1 MNEHPASISALPV
14 IPAQPATTP
23 GLPTNISGLI
33 DRWRSIGAFAAD
45 VGCGYEA
52 ARQMRRR
59 QRIAPQ
65 HWPHVVAASRRLG
78 IAGVSY
84 EWLAGHWAS
93 LAGHRASPADHCGSL
108 AGHGAAMQR
117 AAAMQGE
124 AA

>member
-1 MNEHPASISALPV
+1 MNEHPASISAFLV
-14 IPAQPATTP
+14 IPAQPAGIP
-23 GLPTNISGLI
+23 ALPKTVSALPASISGLI
-33 DRWRSIGAFAAD
+33 DRWGSIGAFAAD
-45 VGCGYEA
+45 IGCGYEA

-59 QRIAPQ
+59 GRIAPQ

-84 EWLAGHWAS
+84 EWLAG
-93 LAGHRASPADHCGSL
+93 R
-108 AGHGAAMQR
+108 AAMQR

>member
-1 MNEHPASISALPV
+1 MNEHTASISAFPV
-14 IPAQPATTP
+14 IPAQPTGIPAPPKTVSALPATLSGLPTSIS

-33 DRWRSIGAFAAD
+33 DRWGSIGAFAAD
-45 VGCGYEA
+45 IGCGYEA

-59 QRIAPQ
+59 GRIAPQ

-84 EWLAGHWAS
+84 EWLAG
-93 LAGHRASPADHCGSL
+93 R
-108 AGHGAAMQR
+108 AAMQR

>member
-1 MNEHPASISALPV
+1 MTIS
-14 IPAQPATTP
+14 
-23 GLPTNISGLI
+23 GLPTSISGLI
-33 DRWRSIGAFAAD
+33 DSWQSIGAFAAD

-59 QRIAPQ
+59 GRIAPQ

-84 EWLAGHWAS
+84 EWLAG
-93 LAGHRASPADHCGSL
+93 
-108 AGHGAAMQR
+108 R
-117 AAAMQGE
+117 AASAQRVATVQGE

>member
-14 IPAQPATTP
+14 IPGQLVPV
-23 GLPTNISGLI
+23 LPTSISGLI
-33 DRWRSIGAFAAD
+33 DRWGSIGAFAAD

-59 QRIAPQ
+59 GRIAPQ

-84 EWLAGHWAS
+84 EWLAG
-93 LAGHRASPADHCGSL
+93 R
-108 AGHGAAMQR
+108 AAMQR
-117 AAAMQGE
+117 AAAVQGE

>member
-1 MNEHPASISALPV
+1 MNEHTASISAF
-14 IPAQPATTP
+14 PANIQQ
-23 GLPTNISGLI
+23 LPTSISGLI
-33 DRWRSIGAFAAD
+33 DSWQSIAAFAAD

-59 QRIAPQ
+59 GRIAPQ
-65 HWPHVVAASRRLG
+65 HWPHVVAASRRRG

-84 EWLAGHWAS
+84 EWLAGR
-93 LAGHRASPADHCGSL
+93 RA
-108 AGHGAAMQR
+108 

>member
-1 MNEHPASISALPV
+1 MIEHPASISALSG
-14 IPAQPATTP
+14 IPERPTNISGLPTSIS

-33 DRWRSIGAFAAD
+33 DRWQSIGAFAAD

-65 HWPHVVAASRRLG
+65 HWAHVVAACQRRG

-84 EWLAGHWAS
+84 EWLA
-93 LAGHRASPADHCGSL
+93 RM
-108 AGHGAAMQR
+108 AATE
-117 AAAMQGE
+117 AAQGE

>member
-1 MNEHPASISALPV
+1 MNEHPASISVSPTSISPPPPSV
-14 IPAQPATTP
+14 P
-23 GLPTNISGLI
+23 GLPTGVSGLPTSISELI
-33 DRWRSIGAFAAD
+33 DRWQSIGAFAAA

-59 QRIAPQ
+59 GRIAPQ

-84 EWLAGHWAS
+84 EWLAGHRRS
-93 LAGHRASPADHCGSL
+93 S
-108 AGHGAAMQR
+108 
-117 AAAMQGE
+117 MQGE

>member
-1 MNEHPASISALPV
+1 MNEHPASISASPV
-14 IPAQPATTP
+14 IISRSPTSISRPPTSIS
-23 GLPTNISGLI
+23 GLPTSISELI
-33 DRWRSIGAFAAD
+33 DSWQSIGAFAAD

-59 QRIAPQ
+59 GRIAPQ

-84 EWLAGHWAS
+84 EWLAG
-93 LAGHRASPADHCGSL
+93 
-108 AGHGAAMQR
+108 R

>member
-1 MNEHPASISALPV
+1 MIEHPASISALP
-14 IPAQPATTP
+14 TS
-23 GLPTNISGLI
+23 ISGLI
-33 DRWRSIGAFAAD
+33 DRWRTITDFAAD

-65 HWPHVVAASRRLG
+65 HWAHVVAACRRRG

-84 EWLAGHWAS
+84 EWLA
-93 LAGHRASPADHCGSL
+93 
-108 AGHGAAMQR
+108 
-117 AAAMQGE
+117 AAAATDAAQGE

>member
-14 IPAQPATTP
+14 IPAQPVP
-23 GLPTNISGLI
+23 GLPTSVSGLPTSISGLI
-33 DRWRSIGAFAAD
+33 DRWGSIGAFAAD

-59 QRIAPQ
+59 GRIAPQ

-84 EWLAGHWAS
+84 EWLAG
-93 LAGHRASPADHCGSL
+93 RA
-108 AGHGAAMQR
+108 AAMQR
-117 AAAMQGE
+117 AGAMQGE

>member
-14 IPAQPATTP
+14 IPAPPTSLPAP
-23 GLPTNISGLI
+23 PTNISGLI
-33 DRWRSIGAFAAD
+33 DRWGSIGAFAAD

-59 QRIAPQ
+59 GRIAPQ

-78 IAGVSY
+78 IAGVNY
-84 EWLAGHWAS
+84 EWLAG
-93 LAGHRASPADHCGSL
+93 RA
-108 AGHGAAMQR
+108 MRR

>member
-1 MNEHPASISALPV
+1 MNEHPASISASPP
-14 IPAQPATTP
+14 IPAADV
-23 GLPTNISGLI
+23 SDLI
-33 DRWRSIGAFAAD
+33 DRWGSIGAFAAD

-59 QRIAPQ
+59 GRIAPQ

-84 EWLAGHWAS
+84 EWLAGRAMRR
-93 LAGHRASPADHCGSL
+93 AG
-108 AGHGAAMQR
+108 
-117 AAAMQGE
+117 AMQGE

>member
-1 MNEHPASISALPV
+1 MNEHPASISAFLV
-14 IPAQPATTP
+14 IPAQPAGIPALPKTVSALP
-23 GLPTNISGLI
+23 ASISGLPTSISGLI
-33 DRWRSIGAFAAD
+33 DRWGSIGAFAAD
-45 VGCGYEA
+45 IGCGYEA

-59 QRIAPQ
+59 GRIAPQ

-84 EWLAGHWAS
+84 EWLAG
-93 LAGHRASPADHCGSL
+93 R
-108 AGHGAAMQR
+108 AAMQR

>member
-1 MNEHPASISALPV
+1 MIEHPASISLLSAPPPPTS
-14 IPAQPATTP
+14 ISPTSIS

-33 DRWRSIGAFAAD
+33 DRWHSIGAFAAD

-59 QRIAPQ
+59 GRIAPQ
-65 HWPHVVAASRRLG
+65 HWGRVVAASRRLG

-84 EWLAGHWAS
+84 EWLAGH
-93 LAGHRASPADHCGSL
+93 RRPAL
-108 AGHGAAMQR
+108 
-117 AAAMQGE
+117 QGE

>member
-1 MNEHPASISALPV
+1 MNEHPASISAFPPS
-14 IPAQPATTP
+14 ISAP
-23 GLPTNISGLI
+23 PTSISGPPTSISGLI
-33 DRWRSIGAFAAD
+33 DRWQSIGAFAAD

-59 QRIAPQ
+59 GRIAPQ

-84 EWLAGHWAS
+84 EWLAGH
-93 LAGHRASPADHCGSL
+93 
-108 AGHGAAMQR
+108 R
-117 AAAMQGE
+117 AALRE

>member
-14 IPAQPATTP
+14 IPAPPAGAFGPPTNISGPPTSIS
-23 GLPTNISGLI
+23 GLPTSVSGLI
-33 DRWRSIGAFAAD
+33 DRWQSIGAFAAD

-59 QRIAPQ
+59 GRIAPQ

-78 IAGVSY
+78 VAGISY
-84 EWLAGHWAS
+84 EWLAG
-93 LAGHRASPADHCGSL
+93 
-108 AGHGAAMQR
+108 R
-117 AAAMQGE
+117 AAALQGAVAMQGE

>member
-1 MNEHPASISALPV
+1 MNKHPASISASPSS
-14 IPAQPATTP
+14 
-23 GLPTNISGLI
+23 ISGLI
-33 DRWRSIGAFAAD
+33 GRWRSIGAFAAD

-59 QRIAPQ
+59 GRIAPQ

-78 IAGVSY
+78 VAGVSY

-93 LAGHRASPADHCGSL
+93 QAGHCASL
-108 AGHGAAMQR
+108 AGHCASPAGHR
-117 AAAMQGE
+117 VAAMQGE

>member
-1 MNEHPASISALPV
+1 MNEHPASISVLSV
-14 IPAQPATTP
+14 IPAQHTSIS
-23 GLPTNISGLI
+23 GLPTSISGLI
-33 DRWRSIGAFAAD
+33 DRWGSIGAFAAD

-59 QRIAPQ
+59 GRIAPQ
-65 HWPHVVAASRRLG
+65 HWPHVVAASRRLD

-84 EWLAGHWAS
+84 EWLAG
-93 LAGHRASPADHCGSL
+93 R
-108 AGHGAAMQR
+108 AAMQR

>member
-1 MNEHPASISALPV
+1 MNEHPASISALPANV
-14 IPAQPATTP
+14 SAS
-23 GLPTNISGLI
+23 PTNVPGPPTNVSGLI
-33 DRWRSIGAFAAD
+33 NRWHSIGAFAAD

-65 HWPHVVAASRRLG
+65 HWPHVVAASRRRG

-84 EWLAGHWAS
+84 EWLAG
-93 LAGHRASPADHCGSL
+93 RA
-108 AGHGAAMQR
+108 

>member
-1 MNEHPASISALPV
+1 MNEHPASISALM
-14 IPAQPATTP
+14 AE
-23 GLPTNISGLI
+23 
-33 DRWRSIGAFAAD
+33 WRSIGAFAAD

-59 QRIAPQ
+59 GRIAAQ

-78 IAGVSY
+78 IVGVSY
-84 EWLAGHWAS
+84 EWLAR
-93 LAGHRASPADHCGSL
+93 RA
-108 AGHGAAMQR
+108 